1 MILVAGGTGFVGG
14 GIVRELRRRGDDVA
28 VLTRDS
34 RRAAGRLG
42 DLGVELREGDVRDP
56 ASLEPAVRGSDVVI
70 GCQQF
75 PNSPIE
81 NRSRGYTFEE
91 VDAKGTE
98 NLVAAATASGAKR
111 SIYLSG
117 AGAAHDAPY
126 HWFRSKWRAET
137 AVRES
142 GMLYTIFR
150 PSWVYGPEDKAL
162 NRFLGMSRFLPFVPL
177 IGNAGEQRL
186 QPVFIDDVSRAVAE
200 ALVHP
205 TADSQVFE
213 LGGPEVLT
221 MKEIVRTALQVAGR
235 RRVLLSAPK
244 ALMKLAASILQL
256 ASGRPLT
263 PDAVEFITMDALA
276 DPTRA
281 ELTLGIK
288 MTPLRYA
295 LATYLAPASAQTRGT
310 NF

>member
-14 GIVRELRRRGDDVA
+14 AIVRELRRRGQHVA
-28 VLTRDS
+28 VLTRDAT
-34 RRAAGRLG
+34 RAGRRFQ
-42 DLGVELREGDVRDP
+42 DPAVELREGDVRD
-56 ASLEPAVRGSDVVI
+56 AAALEPAIRGSDVVI

-81 NRSRGYTFEE
+81 NPSRGQTFEE

-98 NLVAAATASGAKR
+98 NLVAAAKAVGAKR
-111 SIYLSG
+111 YIYLSG
-117 AGAAHDAPY
+117 AGAAPDEPH
-126 HWFRSKWRAET
+126 HWFRAKWRAET

-142 GMLYTIFR
+142 GLLYTIFR

-205 TADSQVFE
+205 TADNQVFE

-221 MKEIVRTALQVAGR
+221 MKEIVRIALEVSGRRRLMISAPKPVMRLAASVLQVA
-235 RRVLLSAPK
+235 P
-244 ALMKLAASILQL
+244 
-256 ASGRPLT
+256 GRPLT
-263 PDAVEFITMDALA
+263 PDAVEFITEDALA
-276 DPTRA
+276 DPTKV

-288 MTPLRYA
+288 MTPLRDA
-295 LATYLAPASAQTRGT
+295 LATYLAPRSR
-310 NF
+310 